1 MEAGRARAPNY
12 VEAASRRSCAAS
24 SRGFG
29 PRRGGP
35 AFGGLVFPVL
45 LCVGVG
51 RVALDALRRRAEHN
65 DGSLHTLEE
74 VALHQQNIERL
85 ELVQEACPRLKILLL
100 HDNVISKMGASTMD
114 ASRSKL
120 VVD

>member
-1 MEAGRARAPNY
+1 
-12 VEAASRRSCAAS
+12 
-24 SRGFG
+24 
-29 PRRGGP
+29 
-35 AFGGLVFPVL
+35 
-45 LCVGVG
+45 
-51 RVALDALRRRAEHN
+51 
-65 DGSLHTLEE
+65 

-100 HDNVISKMGASTMD
+100 HDNVISKIGASTMD

>member
-1 MEAGRARAPNY
+1 MK
-12 VEAASRRSCAAS
+12 
-24 SRGFG
+24 
-29 PRRGGP
+29 
-35 AFGGLVFPVL
+35 
-45 LCVGVG
+45 G
-51 RVALDALRRRAEHN
+51 RVDRPGQTSKELILVVLMAE
-65 DGSLHTLEE
+65 HTLEE

-100 HDNVISKMGASTMD
+100 HDNVISKIGASTMD

>member
-1 MEAGRARAPNY
+1 
-12 VEAASRRSCAAS
+12 VEALEKSVD
-24 SRGFG
+24 
-29 PRRGGP
+29 
-35 AFGGLVFPVL
+35 AFLSA
-45 LCVGVG
+45 
-51 RVALDALRRRAEHN
+51 RVMVRITLDALRRRAEHN

-100 HDNVISKMGASTMD
+100 HDNLISKIGAPDDGCD

-120 VVD
+120 AVD

>member
-1 MEAGRARAPNY
+1 MVRIT
-12 VEAASRRSCAAS
+12 
-24 SRGFG
+24 
-29 PRRGGP
+29 
-35 AFGGLVFPVL
+35 
-45 LCVGVG
+45 
-51 RVALDALRRRAEHN
+51 LDALRRRAEHN

-100 HDNVISKMGASTMD
+100 HDNLISKIGAPEDGCD

-120 VVD
+120 AVD